1 MRELKWFIR
10 RWKRWGV
17 ITQIWLQQIHI
28 KLHLPC
34 RRRPPLQS
42 RSFWDW
48 QIHPV
53 NMILWTIL
61 SNSYKMVNKTILSP
75 TITQR
80 QWQLN
85 SIIIYHFK
93 KKTSSLTQCIKK
105 PSTFKS
111 IDCFYWVWFVH
122 KNLSMMIVKDKGYG
136 TNWPCLD

>member
-1 MRELKWFIR
+1 MHKEIESEVRELKWFIR

-85 SIIIYHFK
+85 SII
-93 KKTSSLTQCIKK
+93 
-105 PSTFKS
+105 STVLKEDKLS
-111 IDCFYWVWFVH
+111 YSMHWHKLALSRLDLSWHLYVWY
-122 KNLSMMIVKDKGYG
+122 LS
-136 TNWPCLD
+136 